1 MGKFMHEQSLI
12 PSRLERLLFPL
23 KHTLLLNVID
33 PLQWFYMEPLVHAL
47 NRSVVVLCHFSLREV
62 GIRLPQGAYPLELG
76 GKDVCSCFDSERQAD
91 EGQHVYADI
100 VSACLETLQ
109 PTGLVV
115 CGRGTKERQM
125 ADWASR
131 KGVKVIYLAQGC
143 CPDRT
148 FPDSETVLDWT
159 NPGCLLS
166 VSSDDK
172 RNIVGVCFRHK
183 SREKRSQVQLDL
195 VKELCET
202 FPAARIGVVQ
212 SDGTLI
218 ATADDIRLRALPNVR
233 ILPAGSWK
241 DLLSRGRV
249 VVSDDEDLLSQA
261 SLSGCRPLLYDW
273 DTGSCALWQCP
284 LNGLHVPAWG
294 EDAARKIAWRCNL
307 EIPYCP
313 DEQACGRLHLGCGH
327 NFLDGWLNT
336 DMCDGGDIRF
346 LNAGKPYPFM
356 DEIFEY
362 VFSEHL
368 FEHLSMEEGLTMLQ
382 ECFRVLKPGGHLRLT
397 TPDLDF
403 LIRLYEH
410 PEEECHKEYIRW
422 SIGAFDESVKRFY
435 GAEEIPAMFVLNNFI
450 RSWGHRMVY
459 NQPVLKSMLEKV
471 GFKNVRICRSGE
483 SHWSVLK
490 GVEHHGT
497 QIPSS
502 YNILESMTL
511 EATK

>member
-1 MGKFMHEQSLI
+1 MGKIINTHSFI

-33 PLQWFYMEPLVHAL
+33 PLQWFYIEPLVHSL
-47 NRSVVVLCHFSLREV
+47 NRSVVVLCHFGLHEA
-62 GIRLPQGAYPLELG
+62 GIQMSRGVYPLEFG
-76 GKDVCSCFDSERQAD
+76 ETDVCSSLGAGQQAG
-91 EGQHVYADI
+91 EKQPVYADAI
-100 VSACLETLQ
+100 SVYLEILK
-109 PTGLVV
+109 PTGLIV
-115 CGRGTKERQM
+115 CGRSMKEQQM
-125 ADWASR
+125 ADLAHR
-131 KGVKVIYLAQGC
+131 QGIKVIYLAQGC
-143 CPDRT
+143 CFDTVLPKNKV
-148 FPDSETVLDWT
+148 VLDWI
-159 NPGCLLS
+159 NMGCLLP

-172 RNIVGVCFRHK
+172 RNIVGVCFRHN
-183 SREKRSQVQLDL
+183 SREKRSHAQLNL

-218 ATADDIRLRALPNVR
+218 ATTDDIQLRALPKVR
-233 ILPAGSWK
+233 VLPTGSWNG
-241 DLLSRGRV
+241 LLSRGRV

-261 SLSGCRPLLYDW
+261 SLSGCRPLFYDW
-273 DTGSCALWQCP
+273 ETDSCTLWQCP

-294 EDAARKIAWRCNL
+294 EEAARKIALQCNL
-307 EIPYCP
+307 EIPYCSE
-313 DEQACGRLHLGCGH
+313 EQECGRLHLGCGH
-327 NFLDGWLNT
+327 NFLSGWLNS
-336 DMCDGGDIRF
+336 DLCDGGDIRF

-356 DEIFEY
+356 DETFEY
-362 VFSEHL
+362 IFSEHL

-403 LIRLYEH
+403 LIRLYER
-410 PEEECHKEYIRW
+410 PDEECHKEYIRW
-422 SIGAFDESVKRFY
+422 SISTFDETVARFY
-435 GAEEIPAMFVLNNFI
+435 GKEDVPAMFVLNNFI

-459 NQPVLKSMLEKV
+459 SQSVLKSILEKV
-471 GFKNVRICRSGE
+471 GFKNVQICHSGE
-483 SHWSVLK
+483 SHWPVFK
-490 GVEHHGT
+490 GVEHHDT

>member
-1 MGKFMHEQSLI
+1 
-12 PSRLERLLFPL
+12 
-23 KHTLLLNVID
+23 
-33 PLQWFYMEPLVHAL
+33 
-47 NRSVVVLCHFSLREV
+47 
-62 GIRLPQGAYPLELG
+62 
-76 GKDVCSCFDSERQAD
+76 
-91 EGQHVYADI
+91 
-100 VSACLETLQ
+100 
-109 PTGLVV
+109 
-115 CGRGTKERQM
+115 
-125 ADWASR
+125 
-131 KGVKVIYLAQGC
+131 
-143 CPDRT
+143 
-148 FPDSETVLDWT
+148 
-159 NPGCLLS
+159 
-166 VSSDDK
+166 
-172 RNIVGVCFRHK
+172 
-183 SREKRSQVQLDL
+183 
-195 VKELCET
+195 
-202 FPAARIGVVQ
+202 
-212 SDGTLI
+212 
-218 ATADDIRLRALPNVR
+218 
-233 ILPAGSWK
+233 
-241 DLLSRGRV
+241 
-249 VVSDDEDLLSQA
+249 
-261 SLSGCRPLLYDW
+261 
-273 DTGSCALWQCP
+273 
-284 LNGLHVPAWG
+284 
-294 EDAARKIAWRCNL
+294 
-307 EIPYCP
+307 
-313 DEQACGRLHLGCGH
+313 
-327 NFLDGWLNT
+327 
-336 DMCDGGDIRF
+336 
-346 LNAGKPYPFM
+346 M